1 MKINTIIS
9 SLAVLGVLTLGAGY
23 ADANSLGHNNYGNNH
38 ASVQLSE
45 EQQSKL
51 DVMCEDNYKTMR
63 PLRSEL
69 KAKRMELRALKNNG
83 NASPE
88 YISKLAKE
96 ITVLS
101 DKMEDNHMAFAK
113 DVESKLG
120 IEYSAYGHRMGGRD
134 GMHSK
139 SQGHGNGNTQG
150 NGHGRS
156 NHDNMQ
162 GNGHGR
168 SNHDNMQGNGQG
180 HGNMQMHNN
189 M

>member
-1 MKINTIIS
+1 MMKINTIIS

-51 DVMCEDNYKTMR
+51 DVMCEDNYNTMR

-69 KAKRMELRALKNNG
+69 RAKRMELKALRNNG

-96 ITVLS
+96 ITVLN
-101 DKMEDNHMAFAK
+101 DKMEDNHMAFSK

-120 IEYSAYGHRMGGRD
+120 IEYSAYGHRMSGRD
-134 GMHSK
+134 GMHGK
-139 SQGHGNGNTQG
+139 YHGRGNGQGHG
-150 NGHGRS
+150 
-156 NHDNMQ
+156 NMQ
-162 GNGHGR
+162 GNGQGHG
-168 SNHDNMQGNGQG
+168 NMQGNGQGHGNMQGNGQG